1 MFFLKHSSGNSLPT
15 EHFHIY
21 RLNWEVGR
29 CHLVEYTKWR
39 APGPGRELTHGV
51 RSLPRCAAELADK
64 RAVVSGGWV
73 THPRKEIFAGEGLL
87 SRHKKRGGV
96 KFLKV
101 LLNKAV
107 SLKLSLTLW
116 GLLGTDTSPMSS
128 ACFCF
133 SKSYSHP
140 GLSWVTNTWLSNLF
154 FKRLWPHTDKNGS
167 STQRI
172 GNNLNS
178 KSTT

>member
-1 MFFLKHSSGNSLPT
+1 MFFLKHSSGSSFPT

-39 APGPGRELTHGV
+39 PLGPGRELTHGV
-51 RSLPRCAAELADK
+51 RGLHPCAEELADK
-64 RAVVSGGWV
+64 RADVSGGLV
-73 THPRKEIFAGEGLL
+73 THPRKEIFAGEALL

-101 LLNKAV
+101 LPNKAV
-107 SLKLSLTLW
+107 RLSMTLW
-116 GLLGTDTSPMSS
+116 GLLGTDTSPVSS

-140 GLSWVTNTWLSNLF
+140 GLSWVRNTWLSNLF
-154 FKRLWPHTDKNGS
+154 FKRTWPHTDKSDG
-167 STQRI
+167 STQRT